1 MRLEAILVSTTFAA
15 ALASALVAGTF
26 LAFSSFIMSGLARL
40 PPAQGIAAM
49 QAVNVTVLGS
59 LFLVTFLALVPV
71 ALGLGV
77 SAFAVPAAVEARPW
91 LLSAGVIYTLG
102 AFAVT
107 MAFNVPRNDALA
119 ALDPGSAEAAARWA
133 DYLSSWTAWNHVRTG
148 ASALAAVLYAV
159 SLLRLTGK

>member
-91 LLSAGVIYTLG
+91 LASAGVIYTLG

-107 MAFNVPRNDALA
+107 MVFNVPRNDALA

-148 ASALAAVLYAV
+148 ASALAAVLYAM

>member
-26 LAFSSFIMSGLARL
+26 LAFSSFIMSAFGRL

-49 QAVNVTVLGS
+49 QAVNVTVIGS

-77 SAFAVPAAVEARPW
+77 SAFAVPAAVDARPW

-119 ALDPGSAEAAARWA
+119 ALDPGSAEAATRWA

-159 SLLRLTGK
+159 SLLRLTGR